1 MKLIWNYIYKTSQ
14 MTKILKTN
22 WTKIKTENIK
32 NVFEICIKL
41 YRWIL
46 NKTIQNINKNS
57 IGKYKTESE

>member
-1 MKLIWNYIYKTSQ
+1 

-32 NVFEICIKL
+32 KLFEICIKL

-46 NKTIQNINKNS
+46 NKKNLNINKNS